1 MQWSTSARCSAAAEA
16 SRRPLSKSDH
26 FRSFAID
33 HRGAEAF
40 RPNLTMNLHGP
51 MRPTK
56 GPRGTG
62 VEEGYF
68 DGDDGLEDDSDERR
82 DLFRYVTVDR
92 ADHAAEYLAIMD
104 QFTQTLLTDL
114 SAAEVSEG
122 LAQRGMVLS
131 PEEAEARCTS
141 LVRWKNL
148 MPSARDPRVPTVAAL
163 RHTRA
168 RFQVTRLGGTVHRQV
183 AKVLQMRDDAREVAR
198 ELLGS
203 MAALLSKILRQAHNP
218 RSIDAE
224 ALAADVTTVFT
235 NQNYFV
241 DSIRDFYAYL
251 SSVLVRYD
259 LAGEEYASFKGLL
272 LEYVH
277 LIDTDVSRHSPA
289 VLGRLEDLQPVL
301 DRILSTLDNLPGL
314 ASADGAPVERLP
326 GRRRGDWAE
335 LLAWY
340 SGGNGGMSGPAQL
353 RAAAESAL
361 GQLLTN
367 ARRMLTPG
375 GTGGARR
382 SDLMHLAGL
391 FAQASV
397 EEAHRG
403 FAAAFGAYPARHVS
417 FGPEEA
423 DPRDTASTSWWD
435 ASPVDVP
442 VSLRERGDRTAR
454 GRTARV
460 PDPGMDI
467 ARLQEE
473 AAQELAARQAA
484 GAELAAAGALNG
496 AHLNP
501 AARDLLLELVSAALA
516 RELSPSHAVRVD
528 DVDLNVAVHVAES
541 DTDTVVGSDDGDT
554 TFSRLA
560 LNASAADEGHPGDAP
575 AAGTAD
581 EHADDAGADRQPPPA
596 AGGTQ

>member
-1 MQWSTSARCSAAAEA
+1 M
-16 SRRPLSKSDH
+16 
-26 FRSFAID
+26 
-33 HRGAEAF
+33 
-40 RPNLTMNLHGP
+40 
-51 MRPTK
+51 
-56 GPRGTG
+56 
-62 VEEGYF
+62 
-68 DGDDGLEDDSDERR
+68 
-82 DLFRYVTVDR
+82 TVDS
-92 ADHAAEYLAIMD
+92 ADNASEYLAIMD

-114 SAAEVSEG
+114 SAAEVSEA
-122 LAQRGMVLS
+122 LAKRGIALS
-131 PEEAEARCTS
+131 PEEAEARCAS

-163 RHTRA
+163 RYTRA

-183 AKVLQMRDDAREVAR
+183 TKVLQMRDGAREVAR

-203 MAALLSKILRQAHNP
+203 MAALLSKILLQARSP
-218 RSIDAE
+218 RTIDAD

-235 NQNYFV
+235 NQAYFA

-277 LIDTDVSRHSPA
+277 LIDTDVSRHSPV
-289 VLGRLEDLQPVL
+289 VLRCLEDLQPVL
-301 DRILSTLDNLPGL
+301 DQVLNALDNLPGL

-326 GRRRGDWAE
+326 GRHYNDWAE
-335 LLAWY
+335 LQAWY
-340 SGGNGGMSGPAQL
+340 SGSKGGLSGPAQL

-391 FAQASV
+391 FARASV

-403 FAAAFGAYPARHVS
+403 FSAAFGAYPARHVS

-423 DPRDTASTSWWD
+423 ELRDTASTSWWD
-435 ASPVDVP
+435 AGPVDVP
-442 VSLRERGDRTAR
+442 VSLRERGDRAAR

-467 ARLQEE
+467 IRLQEE
-473 AAQELAARQAA
+473 AAQELAARQTA
-484 GAELAAAGALNG
+484 GAELAAGGVLDG
-496 AHLNP
+496 AHLTP
-501 AARDLLLELVSAALA
+501 AARDLLLELVSMALA
-516 RELSPSHAVRVD
+516 KELSLAEAVRVED
-528 DVDLNVAVHVAES
+528 ADLNVAVDVAES
-541 DTDTVVGSDDGDT
+541 DTDTVIRSDDGDT
-554 TFSRLA
+554 TFLC
-560 LNASAADEGHPGDAP
+560 LTLIASAAEAHPGDAT
-575 AAGTAD
+575 G
-581 EHADDAGADRQPPPA
+581 EHAADDIAADTEENQQPTSG
-596 AGGTQ
+596 AGGVQ

>member
-1 MQWSTSARCSAAAEA
+1 
-16 SRRPLSKSDH
+16 
-26 FRSFAID
+26 
-33 HRGAEAF
+33 
-40 RPNLTMNLHGP
+40 
-51 MRPTK
+51 MR
-56 GPRGTG
+56 
-62 VEEGYF
+62 EGYF
-68 DGDDGLEDDSDERR
+68 GGDDSLEDDPDERR
-82 DLFRYVTVDR
+82 NLFRYVT
-92 ADHAAEYLAIMD
+92 ADNAAEYLAIMD

-114 SAAEVSEG
+114 SAAEVSEA
-122 LAQRGMVLS
+122 LAKRGIALS
-131 PEEAEARCTS
+131 LEEAEARCTS

-163 RHTRA
+163 RYTRA

-183 AKVLQMRDDAREVAR
+183 TQVLQMRDGAREVAR

-203 MAALLSKILRQAHNP
+203 MAALLSKILHQALHP
-218 RSIDAE
+218 RTIDAE
-224 ALAADVTTVFT
+224 ALAADVTTAFT
-235 NQNYFV
+235 NQSYFA

-289 VLGRLEDLQPVL
+289 VLKCLENLQPVL
-301 DRILSTLDNLPGL
+301 DQVLSALDSLPGL
-314 ASADGAPVERLP
+314 ASAGGAPVERLP
-326 GRRRGDWAE
+326 GRQYSDWAE

-340 SGGNGGMSGPAQL
+340 SGSDGGMSGPAQL
-353 RAAAESAL
+353 RTAAESAL

-382 SDLMHLAGL
+382 SDLMHLASL

-403 FAAAFGAYPARHVS
+403 FSAAFGAYPARHVS
-417 FGPEEA
+417 FGPDEV

-435 ASPVDVP
+435 AGPVDVP

-467 ARLQEE
+467 TRLQEE
-473 AAQELAARQAA
+473 AAQELAARLAA
-484 GAELAAAGALNG
+484 GAELAAAGVLDE
-496 AHLNP
+496 AHLTP
-501 AARDLLLELVSAALA
+501 AARDLLLELVSMALA
-516 RELSPSHAVRVD
+516 KEVGLSQAVRVD
-528 DVDLNVAVHVAES
+528 DVDLNVAVVVSES
-541 DTDTVVGSDDGDT
+541 DTDTVVRSDDGDT
-554 TFSRLA
+554 AFSRLA
-560 LNASAADEGHPGDAP
+560 LTACASGGNRPGDAP
-575 AAGTAD
+575 EKSTAD
-581 EHADDAGADRQPPPA
+581 SYADHVGGDRQPPSA

>member
-1 MQWSTSARCSAAAEA
+1 M
-16 SRRPLSKSDH
+16 
-26 FRSFAID
+26 
-33 HRGAEAF
+33 
-40 RPNLTMNLHGP
+40 
-51 MRPTK
+51 
-56 GPRGTG
+56 G
-62 VEEGYF
+62 VTEGYF
-68 DGDDGLEDDSDERR
+68 GGEDDSEDELDERR
-82 DLFRYVTVDR
+82 DLFRYVT
-92 ADHAAEYLAIMD
+92 ADNASEYLAVMD
-104 QFTQTLLTDL
+104 QFTQTLLADL
-114 SAAEVSEG
+114 SAAEVSEA
-122 LAQRGMVLS
+122 LAKRGILLS
-131 PEEAEARCTS
+131 PEDTENRCAS

-183 AKVLQMRDDAREVAR
+183 SKVLQMRDGAREVAR

-203 MAALLSKILRQAHNP
+203 MAVLLSKILSRALQP
-218 RSIDAE
+218 RTINAE

-235 NQNYFV
+235 NQAYFA

-277 LIDTDVSRHSPA
+277 LIDTDVSRHSPV
-289 VLGRLEDLQPVL
+289 VLKCLEDLQPVL
-301 DRILSTLDNLPGL
+301 DHVLSALDSLPGL

-326 GRRRGDWAE
+326 GRQYNDWAE

-340 SGGNGGMSGPAQL
+340 SGGDGMSGPAQL

-435 ASPVDVP
+435 AGPVDVP

-473 AAQELAARQAA
+473 AARDLAARQTA
-484 GAELAAAGALNG
+484 GAELAASGALDG
-496 AHLNP
+496 TRLTP
-501 AARDLLLELVSAALA
+501 AARDLLLELVSMALTK
-516 RELSPSHAVRVD
+516 ELSPSQAVRVE
-528 DVDLNVAVHVAES
+528 DVDLNIAVEIAES
-541 DTDTVVGSDDGDT
+541 DTDTVIRSDDGDT
-554 TFSRLA
+554 TFLA
-560 LNASAADEGHPGDAP
+560 LAVTARPGNTPAESGTDGPAGSGEGR
-575 AAGTAD
+575 T
-581 EHADDAGADRQPPPA
+581 PPST
-596 AGGTQ
+596 AGGVQ

>member
-1 MQWSTSARCSAAAEA
+1 MGE
-16 SRRPLSKSDH
+16 DY
-26 FRSFAID
+26 F
-33 HRGAEAF
+33 GAGES
-40 RPNLTMNLHGP
+40 P
-51 MRPTK
+51 
-56 GPRGTG
+56 
-62 VEEGYF
+62 
-68 DGDDGLEDDSDERR
+68 EDETDERR
-82 DLFRYVTVDR
+82 DLFRYVTVE
-92 ADHAAEYLAIMD
+92 HAAEYLAIMD
-104 QFTQTLLTDL
+104 QFTKTLLTDL
-114 SAAEVSEG
+114 AAVQISEA
-122 LAQRGMVLS
+122 LAKRGIVLS
-131 PEEAEARCTS
+131 PEDAEARCS
-141 LVRWKNL
+141 KLVRWKNL

-163 RHTRA
+163 RYTRA

-183 AKVLQMRDDAREVAR
+183 THVLQMRDGAREVAR

-203 MAALLSKILRQAHNP
+203 MAALLSKILLQARRP

-224 ALAADVTTVFT
+224 TLAAEVTTLFT
-235 NQNYFV
+235 NQAYFA

-289 VLGRLEDLQPVL
+289 VLKNLEDLQPLLYHVL
-301 DRILSTLDNLPGL
+301 RALDGLPGL

-326 GRRRGDWAE
+326 GRRPNDWAE

-340 SGGNGGMSGPAQL
+340 GGANGGMSGPAQL

-375 GTGGARR
+375 GTGGTRR

-391 FAQASV
+391 FAQASA
-397 EEAHRG
+397 EEAHRS
-403 FAAAFGAYPARHVS
+403 FSAAFGVYSARHLG

-423 DPRDTASTSWWD
+423 APRDTVSTSWWN
-435 ASPVDVP
+435 AGPVDVP
-442 VSLRERGDRTAR
+442 VSLRERGDRAAR
-454 GRTARV
+454 GRTSRV

-473 AAQELAARQAA
+473 AAQELAARRTA

-496 AHLNP
+496 THLTP
-501 AARDLLLELVSAALA
+501 AARDLLLELVSMALA
-516 RELSPSHAVRVD
+516 KEVSPSGAVRVHEADLRVVVSVTESED
-528 DVDLNVAVHVAES
+528 DCVIR
-541 DTDTVVGSDDGDT
+541 SDDGDT
-554 TFSRLA
+554 IFSCLSLSASATGEVRASDVSAVKEADERTGAPDADLRRLA
-560 LNASAADEGHPGDAP
+560 AEGGSW
-575 AAGTAD
+575 
-581 EHADDAGADRQPPPA
+581 
-596 AGGTQ
+596 

>member
-1 MQWSTSARCSAAAEA
+1 M
-16 SRRPLSKSDH
+16 
-26 FRSFAID
+26 
-33 HRGAEAF
+33 
-40 RPNLTMNLHGP
+40 
-51 MRPTK
+51 
-56 GPRGTG
+56 
-62 VEEGYF
+62 EEGYF
-68 DGDDGLEDDSDERR
+68 GGDDGPEDELDERR
-82 DLFRYVTVDR
+82 DLFRYVT
-92 ADHAAEYLAIMD
+92 ADNAAEYLAVMD
-104 QFTQTLLTDL
+104 QFTQTLLADL
-114 SAAEVSEG
+114 SAAEVSEA
-122 LAQRGMVLS
+122 LAKRGITLS
-131 PEEAEARCTS
+131 PEDAETRCAS

-183 AKVLQMRDDAREVAR
+183 TKVLQMRDGAREVAR

-203 MAALLSKILRQAHNP
+203 MAVLLSKILSQARHP
-218 RSIDAE
+218 RTIDAE

-235 NQNYFV
+235 NQAYFS

-289 VLGRLEDLQPVL
+289 VLKCLDNLQPVL
-301 DRILSTLDNLPGL
+301 GNVLSALDSLPGL
-314 ASADGAPVERLP
+314 ASADDAPVERLP
-326 GRRRGDWAE
+326 GRQYNDWAE

-340 SGGNGGMSGPAQL
+340 SGGDGGMSGPAQL

-423 DPRDTASTSWWD
+423 DSRDTASTSWWD
-435 ASPVDVP
+435 AGPVDVP

-467 ARLQEE
+467 TRLQEE
-473 AAQELAARQAA
+473 AAQELAARQTA
-484 GAELAAAGALNG
+484 GAELAAAGALDG
-496 AHLNP
+496 AHLTP
-501 AARDLLLELVSAALA
+501 AARDLLLELVSVALA
-516 RELSPSHAVRVD
+516 KEASPSHTVRVED
-528 DVDLNVAVHVAES
+528 IDLHVTVDVAES
-541 DTDTVVGSDDGDT
+541 DTDTVIRSDDGDT
-554 TFSRLA
+554 TFLRLVLTA
-560 LNASAADEGHPGDAP
+560 C
-575 AAGTAD
+575 AAGEAQ
-581 EHADDAGADRQPPPA
+581 QPPSA
-596 AGGTQ
+596 AGGDR

>member
-1 MQWSTSARCSAAAEA
+1 M
-16 SRRPLSKSDH
+16 
-26 FRSFAID
+26 
-33 HRGAEAF
+33 
-40 RPNLTMNLHGP
+40 
-51 MRPTK
+51 
-56 GPRGTG
+56 G

-68 DGDDGLEDDSDERR
+68 GGEDGSEDELDERR
-82 DLFRYVTVDR
+82 DLFRYVT
-92 ADHAAEYLAIMD
+92 ADNAAEYLAIMD

-114 SAAEVSEG
+114 SAAEVSEA
-122 LAQRGMVLS
+122 LEKRGIVLS
-131 PEEAEARCTS
+131 PEDAETRCGS

-163 RHTRA
+163 RYTRA

-183 AKVLQMRDDAREVAR
+183 TKVLQMRDGAREVAR

-203 MAALLSKILRQAHNP
+203 MATLLSKILRQAHHP

-235 NQNYFV
+235 NQAYFA

-289 VLGRLEDLQPVL
+289 VLKCLEDLQPVL
-301 DRILSTLDNLPGL
+301 DHVLNALDSLPGL
-314 ASADGAPVERLP
+314 SSADGAPVERLP
-326 GRRRGDWAE
+326 GRQYNDWAE
-335 LLAWY
+335 LQAWY
-340 SGGNGGMSGPAQL
+340 SGGEGGLSGPAQL

-403 FAAAFGAYPARHVS
+403 FSAAFGAYPARHVS

-423 DPRDTASTSWWD
+423 GSRDTASTSWWD

-460 PDPGMDI
+460 PDPGLDI
-467 ARLQEE
+467 TRLQEE
-473 AAQELAARQAA
+473 AAQELAARRTA
-484 GAELAAAGALNG
+484 GAELAAAGVLDG
-496 AHLNP
+496 VLLTP
-501 AARDLLLELVSAALA
+501 AARDLLLELVSMALA
-516 RELSPSHAVRVD
+516 KEVSLSEVVRVD
-528 DVDLNVAVHVAES
+528 DVELNVAVNVAES
-541 DTDTVVGSDDGDT
+541 DTDTVIRSDDGDT
-554 TFSRLA
+554 TFLCLA
-560 LNASAADEGHPGDAP
+560 LKASAADGVRPGDA
-575 AAGTAD
+575 AGESAAD
-581 EHADDAGADRQPPPA
+581 ESAADAGEDQQPPA
-596 AGGTQ
+596 EAGGVL

>member
-1 MQWSTSARCSAAAEA
+1 
-16 SRRPLSKSDH
+16 
-26 FRSFAID
+26 
-33 HRGAEAF
+33 
-40 RPNLTMNLHGP
+40 
-51 MRPTK
+51 
-56 GPRGTG
+56 

-68 DGDDGLEDDSDERR
+68 GGEDGSEDESDERR
-82 DLFRYVTVDR
+82 DLFRYVTVDNV
-92 ADHAAEYLAIMD
+92 DNAAEYLAIMD

-114 SAAEVSEG
+114 SAAEVSEA
-122 LAQRGMVLS
+122 LAKRGIALS
-131 PEEAEARCTS
+131 PEDAEARCAS

-183 AKVLQMRDDAREVAR
+183 TKVLKMRDGAREVAR

-203 MAALLSKILRQAHNP
+203 MAALLSKILRQAQHP
-218 RSIDAE
+218 RTIDAE

-235 NQNYFV
+235 NQAYFA

-259 LAGEEYASFKGLL
+259 LAGEEYAAFKGLL

-277 LIDTDVSRHSPA
+277 LIDTDVSRHSPV
-289 VLGRLEDLQPVL
+289 VLKCLEDLQPVL
-301 DRILSTLDNLPGL
+301 DHVLNALDSLPGL
-314 ASADGAPVERLP
+314 ASADGAPVERPP
-326 GRRRGDWAE
+326 GRQHNDWAE
-335 LLAWY
+335 LQAWY
-340 SGGNGGMSGPAQL
+340 SGGEGGLSGPAQL

-403 FAAAFGAYPARHVS
+403 FSAAFGAYPARHVS

-467 ARLQEE
+467 TRLQEE
-473 AAQELAARQAA
+473 AARELAARRTA
-484 GAELAAAGALNG
+484 GAELAATGALDG
-496 AHLNP
+496 AHLTP
-501 AARDLLLELVSAALA
+501 AARDLLLELVSMALA
-516 RELSPSHAVRVD
+516 KELSLSQAVHVA
-528 DVDLNVAVHVAES
+528 DVDLNVAVDVTES
-541 DTDTVVGSDDGDT
+541 DTDTMIRSDDGDT
-554 TFSRLA
+554 TFSCLA
-560 LNASAADEGHPGDAP
+560 LNASAADKARPGDA
-575 AAGTAD
+575 AGESAAD
-581 EHADDAGADRQPPPA
+581 EIAADAGEDQQPPSA
-596 AGGTQ
+596 AGGVQ

>member
-1 MQWSTSARCSAAAEA
+1 M
-16 SRRPLSKSDH
+16 
-26 FRSFAID
+26 
-33 HRGAEAF
+33 
-40 RPNLTMNLHGP
+40 
-51 MRPTK
+51 
-56 GPRGTG
+56 
-62 VEEGYF
+62 EEGYF
-68 DGDDGLEDDSDERR
+68 GDEDGSEDELDERR
-82 DLFRYVTVDR
+82 DLFRYVT
-92 ADHAAEYLAIMD
+92 ADNAAEYLAIMD

-114 SAAEVSEG
+114 SAAEVSEA
-122 LAQRGMVLS
+122 LAKRGIALS
-131 PEEAEARCTS
+131 PEDAEARCAS

-163 RHTRA
+163 RYTRA

-183 AKVLQMRDDAREVAR
+183 IKVLQMRDGAREVAR

-203 MAALLSKILRQAHNP
+203 MAVLLSKILHQANHP
-218 RSIDAE
+218 RTIDAE

-235 NQNYFV
+235 NQAYFA

-289 VLGRLEDLQPVL
+289 VLKCLEDLQPLLDHVL
-301 DRILSTLDNLPGL
+301 GALDSLPGL

-326 GRRRGDWAE
+326 GRQYNDWAE

-340 SGGNGGMSGPAQL
+340 GGDDGLSGPAQL

-361 GQLLTN
+361 AQLLTN

-382 SDLMHLAGL
+382 SELMHLAGL

-403 FAAAFGAYPARHVS
+403 FSAAFGAYPARHVS
-417 FGPEEA
+417 FGPDEV

-435 ASPVDVP
+435 ARPVDVP

-467 ARLQEE
+467 ARLHEE

-484 GAELAAAGALNG
+484 GAELAAAGVLDG

-501 AARDLLLELVSAALA
+501 AARDLLLELVSMALA
-516 RELSPSHAVRVD
+516 KGLSPSQAVHVVD
-528 DVDLNVAVHVAES
+528 IDLNVTVDVAES
-541 DTDTVVGSDDGDT
+541 DTDTAITSDDGDT
-554 TFSRLA
+554 TFLWLA
-560 LNASAADEGHPGDAP
+560 LRSSAADEARPGDAE
-575 AAGTAD
+575 GGSTAD
-581 EHADDAGADRQPPPA
+581 KHTGDADTDRQPPPA
-596 AGGTQ
+596 AGEAQ

>member
-1 MQWSTSARCSAAAEA
+1 M
-16 SRRPLSKSDH
+16 
-26 FRSFAID
+26 
-33 HRGAEAF
+33 
-40 RPNLTMNLHGP
+40 
-51 MRPTK
+51 
-56 GPRGTG
+56 
-62 VEEGYF
+62 EEGYF
-68 DGDDGLEDDSDERR
+68 GGEDGSEDELDERR
-82 DLFRYVTVDR
+82 DLFRYVT
-92 ADHAAEYLAIMD
+92 ADNAAEYLAIMD

-114 SAAEVSEG
+114 SAAEVSEA
-122 LAQRGMVLS
+122 LAKRGIALP
-131 PEEAEARCTS
+131 PEDAEARCAS

-183 AKVLQMRDDAREVAR
+183 TKVLQMRDGAREVAR

-203 MAALLSKILRQAHNP
+203 MAALLSKILSRAQQP
-218 RSIDAE
+218 RTIDAE

-235 NQNYFV
+235 NQAYFA

-277 LIDTDVSRHSPA
+277 LIDTDISRHSPA
-289 VLGRLEDLQPVL
+289 VLKCLDDLQPVL
-301 DRILSTLDNLPGL
+301 DHVLSALDGLPGL

-326 GRRRGDWAE
+326 GRQYTDWAE

-340 SGGNGGMSGPAQL
+340 SGGEGGMSGPAQL

-367 ARRMLTPG
+367 ARRMLTAG

-403 FAAAFGAYPARHVS
+403 FSAAFGAYPARHVS

-423 DPRDTASTSWWD
+423 DSRDTASTSWWD
-435 ASPVDVP
+435 AGPVDVP

-473 AAQELAARQAA
+473 AAQELAARQTA
-484 GAELAAAGALNG
+484 GAELAAAGALDG
-496 AHLNP
+496 AHLTP
-501 AARDLLLELVSAALA
+501 AARDLLLELVSMALA
-516 RELSPSHAVRVD
+516 KELSPSRAVRVE
-528 DVDLNVAVHVAES
+528 DVDLHVAVDVAES
-541 DTDTVVGSDDGDT
+541 DTDTVIRSDDGDT
-554 TFSRLA
+554 TFLRLA
-560 LNASAADEGHPGDAP
+560 LKACAADEARPGDPSAESAASEN
-575 AAGTAD
+575 AAGAS
-581 EHADDAGADRQPPPA
+581 EDRQPPSA
-596 AGGTQ
+596 AGGVR

>member
-1 MQWSTSARCSAAAEA
+1 M
-16 SRRPLSKSDH
+16 
-26 FRSFAID
+26 
-33 HRGAEAF
+33 
-40 RPNLTMNLHGP
+40 
-51 MRPTK
+51 
-56 GPRGTG
+56 G

-68 DGDDGLEDDSDERR
+68 GGEDGSEDELDERR
-82 DLFRYVTVDR
+82 DLFRYVT
-92 ADHAAEYLAIMD
+92 ADNAAEYLAIMD

-114 SAAEVSEG
+114 SAAEVSEA
-122 LAQRGMVLS
+122 LEKRGIVLS
-131 PEEAEARCTS
+131 PEDAETRCGS

-163 RHTRA
+163 RYTRA

-183 AKVLQMRDDAREVAR
+183 TKVLQMRDGAREVAR

-203 MAALLSKILRQAHNP
+203 MAALLSKILRQAHHP

-235 NQNYFV
+235 NQAYFA

-289 VLGRLEDLQPVL
+289 VLKCLEDLQPVL
-301 DRILSTLDNLPGL
+301 DHVLNALDSLPGL
-314 ASADGAPVERLP
+314 SSADGAPVERLP
-326 GRRRGDWAE
+326 GRQYNDWAE
-335 LLAWY
+335 LQAWY
-340 SGGNGGMSGPAQL
+340 SGGEGGLSGPAQL

-403 FAAAFGAYPARHVS
+403 FSAAFGAYPARHVS

-423 DPRDTASTSWWD
+423 GSRDTASTSWWD

-442 VSLRERGDRTAR
+442 VSLRDRTAR
-454 GRTARV
+454 GAAARV
-460 PDPGMDI
+460 PDPGLDI
-467 ARLQEE
+467 TRLQEE
-473 AAQELAARQAA
+473 AAQELAARRTA
-484 GAELAAAGALNG
+484 GAELAAAGVLDG
-496 AHLNP
+496 VLLTP
-501 AARDLLLELVSAALA
+501 AARDLLLELVSMALA
-516 RELSPSHAVRVD
+516 KEVSLSEAVRVD
-528 DVDLNVAVHVAES
+528 DVELNVAVNVAES
-541 DTDTVVGSDDGDT
+541 DTDTVIRSDDGDT
-554 TFSRLA
+554 TFLCLA
-560 LNASAADEGHPGDAP
+560 LKASAADGVRPGDA
-575 AAGTAD
+575 AGESAAD
-581 EHADDAGADRQPPPA
+581 ESAADAGEDQQPPA
-596 AGGTQ
+596 EAGGVL

>member
-1 MQWSTSARCSAAAEA
+1 MT
-16 SRRPLSKSDH
+16 
-26 FRSFAID
+26 
-33 HRGAEAF
+33 
-40 RPNLTMNLHGP
+40 
-51 MRPTK
+51 
-56 GPRGTG
+56 
-62 VEEGYF
+62 
-68 DGDDGLEDDSDERR
+68 
-82 DLFRYVTVDR
+82 
-92 ADHAAEYLAIMD
+92 ADNAVEYLAVMD

-114 SAAEVSEG
+114 SAAEVSEA
-122 LAQRGMVLS
+122 LAKRGIIMS
-131 PEEAEARCTS
+131 PEEAETRCGS

-163 RHTRA
+163 RYTRA

-183 AKVLQMRDDAREVAR
+183 TKVLQMRDGAREVAR

-203 MAALLSKILRQAHNP
+203 MAALLSKILHRARHP
-218 RSIDAE
+218 RTIDAE

-235 NQNYFV
+235 NQAYFA

-289 VLGRLEDLQPVL
+289 VVRCLEDLQPVL
-301 DRILSTLDNLPGL
+301 DHVLSTLDSLPGL

-326 GRRRGDWAE
+326 GRQYNDWAE

-340 SGGNGGMSGPAQL
+340 SGDGGMSGPAQL

-382 SDLMHLAGL
+382 SELMHLAGL
-391 FAQASV
+391 FAQASI

-403 FAAAFGAYPARHVS
+403 FSAAFGAYPARHVS
-417 FGPEEA
+417 FGPDEA
-423 DPRDTASTSWWD
+423 GPRDTASTSWWD
-435 ASPVDVP
+435 AGPVDVP

-454 GRTARV
+454 GRTSRV

-467 ARLQEE
+467 VRLQEQ
-473 AAQELAARQAA
+473 AAQELAARRMA
-484 GAELAAAGALNG
+484 GAELAATGVLGG
-496 AHLNP
+496 AHLTP
-501 AARDLLLELVSAALA
+501 AARDLLLELVSMALA
-516 RELSPSHAVRVD
+516 KELSPSGAVRAY
-528 DVDLNVAVHVAES
+528 DVDLNVAVDVAKS
-541 DTDTVVGSDDGDT
+541 DTDTVIRSDDGDT
-554 TFSRLA
+554 IFLSLA
-560 LNASAADEGHPGDAP
+560 LKASTADKARPGDAP
-575 AAGTAD
+575 RERAADEVAGAAG
-581 EHADDAGADRQPPPA
+581 EDRQPPSA
-596 AGGTQ
+596 TGGAR

>member
-1 MQWSTSARCSAAAEA
+1 M
-16 SRRPLSKSDH
+16 
-26 FRSFAID
+26 
-33 HRGAEAF
+33 
-40 RPNLTMNLHGP
+40 
-51 MRPTK
+51 
-56 GPRGTG
+56 
-62 VEEGYF
+62 EEGYF
-68 DGDDGLEDDSDERR
+68 GGEEGSEEESDERR
-82 DLFRYVTVDR
+82 DLFRYVT
-92 ADHAAEYLAIMD
+92 ADNAVEYLAIMD

-114 SAAEVSEG
+114 SAAEVSEV
-122 LAQRGMVLS
+122 LTKRGIILS
-131 PEEAEARCTS
+131 PEDAETRCAS

-163 RHTRA
+163 RYARA
-168 RFQVTRLGGTVHRQV
+168 RFQVTRLGGTVHREV
-183 AKVLQMRDDAREVAR
+183 TKVLQMRDGAREVAR

-203 MAALLSKILRQAHNP
+203 MAALLTKILHQAHHP
-218 RSIDAE
+218 RAIDAE

-235 NQNYFV
+235 NQAYFA

-289 VLGRLEDLQPVL
+289 VLKCLEDLRPVL
-301 DRILSTLDNLPGL
+301 DHVLNALDSLPGL

-326 GRRRGDWAE
+326 GRQHSDWAD

-340 SGGNGGMSGPAQL
+340 SGGDGGVSGPAQL
-353 RAAAESAL
+353 RTAAESAL

-382 SDLMHLAGL
+382 SDLMHLASL

-417 FGPEEA
+417 FGPDEA

-435 ASPVDVP
+435 AGPVDVP

-454 GRTARV
+454 GRTSRV

-473 AAQELAARQAA
+473 AAQELAGRRTA
-484 GAELAAAGALNG
+484 GAELAAAGVLDG
-496 AHLNP
+496 AHLTP
-501 AARDLLLELVSAALA
+501 AARDLLLELVSMALSKG
-516 RELSPSHAVRVD
+516 LSPSEAVRVD
-528 DVDLNVAVHVAES
+528 DVDLNVAVVVAES
-541 DTDTVVGSDDGDT
+541 DTDSVIRSDDGDT
-554 TFSRLA
+554 TFLCLA
-560 LNASAADEGHPGDAP
+560 LNAATAEGDAP
-575 AAGTAD
+575 GESTAD
-581 EHADDAGADRQPPPA
+581 EDADDAGTDGQPPSV
-596 AGGTQ
+596 AGGAQ